1 MSILFRTFVVEIR
14 NISQTSKKQKIMNYK
29 EAKKI
34 QSVVYDLDAM
44 NEESTYVAAVEHHT
58 YNSDYSVYIYGRPG
72 TYKAQIRACRIA
84 LAIADNSDTIVVREA
99 EYNAGTTEVE
109 TVTAWELF

>member
-14 NISQTSKKQKIMNYK
+14 NISQTPKKQKIMNYK

-34 QSVVYDLDAM
+34 QSAVYDLDAM
-44 NEESTYVAAVEHHT
+44 NKESTYVAAVEHHT
-58 YNSDYSVYIYGRPG
+58 YDNQYSVYIYGR
-72 TYKAQIRACRIA
+72 TNRYKSATRAARIA
-84 LAIADNSDTIVVREA
+84 IAISDNSDTIAMRVT

-109 TVTAWELF
+109 MVNAWELF

>member
-14 NISQTSKKQKIMNYK
+14 YRSQTPKKQKIMNYK

-34 QSVVYDLDAM
+34 QSVVYDLDDM

-58 YNSDYSVYIYGRPG
+58 YDNEYSVYVYGRPG
-72 TYKAQIRACRIA
+72 MYKALIRAARIA
-84 LAIADNSDTIVVREA
+84 LTIADNSDKIVVREA

-109 TVTAWELF
+109 MVTAYELL